1 MVRGVGMVD
10 SVFGI
15 YPQAVWDGQKL
26 LAPRRQEAAI
36 LVKNEDGAAPRLGP
50 GTSSD
55 VSISLGVHD
64 NV

>member
-36 LVKNEDGAAPRLGP
+36 LVKNEDGAAPRLGQVRAA
-50 GTSSD
+50 T
-55 VSISLGVHD
+55 
-64 NV
+64 